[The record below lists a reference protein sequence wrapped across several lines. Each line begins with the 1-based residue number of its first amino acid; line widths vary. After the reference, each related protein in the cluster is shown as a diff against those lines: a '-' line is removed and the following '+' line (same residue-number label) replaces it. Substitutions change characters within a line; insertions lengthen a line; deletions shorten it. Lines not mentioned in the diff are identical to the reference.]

1 MQYKNNGGTSKKVLK
16 RMSLVVRQLLAA
28 GATE

>member
-16 RMSLVVRQLLAA
+16 RMRHVVAQLLAV